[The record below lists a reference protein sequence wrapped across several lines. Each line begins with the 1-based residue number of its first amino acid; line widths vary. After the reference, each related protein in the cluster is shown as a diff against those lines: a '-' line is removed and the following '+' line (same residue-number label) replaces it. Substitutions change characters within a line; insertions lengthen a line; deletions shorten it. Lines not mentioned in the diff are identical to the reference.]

1 MLSSVPRRSPDLLLR
16 LAALVIIGAALRSA
30 ANVFIPILMALLLA
44 VVSAPPLAWL
54 EKRRVPMPVA
64 ATLVLLANVGIV
76 GAGAMLVASSATEL
90 GSAVPRYQARLNEI
104 ITSSIAWLEARHV
117 HLPSGAGTHLVSPG
131 TVIELG
137 AGMVRDLAGLLSDTV
152 VVLLILGFILF
163 EASAL
168 ERKLQKVAGD
178 LGGMP
183 GRVAHIVTEV
193 QKYLFLKTVISLAM
207 GIVLGVFVALLGVD
221 FALLWGLFSFLLN
234 FIPNVGAFIAGLPPV
249 MLALIQYGPGRA
261 LAVMIGFVAVH
272 MVLGNIVEP
281 ALMGRRLGLSALV
294 VFLSLLFWGWLWGP
308 AGMFLSV
315 PLTMVARILLEG
327 SDRTRWIAQ
336 LLDSNPPAEV
346 PAAAAVEEAPSA
358 GGAPGGA

>member
-1 MLSSVPRRSPDLLLR
+1 
-16 LAALVIIGAALRSA
+16 VIIGAALRSA
-30 ANVFIPILMALLLA
+30 ASVLIPILMALLLA

-54 EKRRVPMPVA
+54 EKRRVPTPLA
-64 ATLVLLANVGIV
+64 ATLVLFANIAFV
-76 GAGAMLVASSATEL
+76 GAGAMLVGSSATQF

-104 ITSSIAWLEARHV
+104 IDGSIAWLEARHV
-117 HLPSGAGTHLVSPG
+117 HVPQGAGAHLVSPG

-137 AGMVRDLAGLLSDTV
+137 AGMVRDLAGLLSDTM

-163 EASAL
+163 EASGIS
-168 ERKLQKVAGD
+168 RKLQKAVGD
-178 LGGMP
+178 RGGVP
-183 GRVAHIVTEV
+183 ARFAHIITEV

-207 GIVLGVFVALLGVD
+207 GIVLGVFVWALGID

-261 LAVMIGFVAVH
+261 LAVLFGFVAVH

-336 LLDSNPPAEV
+336 LLDSNPPAAT
-346 PAAAAVEEAPSA
+346 AAAEPVAEEDSTVGGAA
-358 GGAPGGA
+358 GGT

>member
-1 MLSSVPRRSPDLLLR
+1 MLSPAPRRSPDLLLR
-16 LAALVIIGAALRSA
+16 LAALVIIVAALRSA
-30 ANVFIPILMALLLA
+30 ASVLIPILVALLLA

-54 EKRRVPMPVA
+54 EKRRVPMPLA
-64 ATLVLLANVGIV
+64 ASLVLLANVALI
-76 GAGAMLVASSATEL
+76 GAGGMLVGSSATAF
-90 GSAVPRYQARLNEI
+90 GGAVPRYQERLNEI
-104 ITSSIAWLEARHV
+104 IDGSLLWLEARHV
-117 HLPSGAGTHLVSPG
+117 HVPMGAGGHLVSPG
-131 TVIELG
+131 TVIAFG

-163 EASAL
+163 EASGIN
-168 ERKLQKVAGD
+168 RKLQKMVGH

-183 GRVAHIVTEV
+183 GRVSYIVTEV

-207 GIVLGVFVALLGVD
+207 GIVLGVFVAALGID

-261 LAVMIGFVAVH
+261 LAVMFGFVAVH

-336 LLDSNPPAEV
+336 LLDSNPPV
-346 PAAAAVEEAPSA
+346 DPPPAAEGASP
-358 GGAPGGA
+358 GGEAPGGA